1 MSPLAG
7 RRMDGALRIPLQ
19 EAKAKLDRGEAMAL
33 DVTSSLIWPALKNRI
48 PGSTR
53 VAPEEIVRA
62 LDAARPAADIL
73 AKLNLPAGREVVAFC
88 T

>member
-1 MSPLAG
+1 ME
-7 RRMDGALRIPLQ
+7 GALRIPLQ

-33 DVTSSLIWPALKNRI
+33 DVTSSLIWPALKSRI
-48 PGSTR
+48 PGSIR
-53 VAPEEIVRA
+53 VAPEEILRA